1 MIQVLLTLVYLP
13 DNLAVRTCQLYFTF
27 QLEELGT
34 AFGGPYRYLNESLT
48 LIEQCCVVKDI

>member
-1 MIQVLLTLVYLP
+1 MVQVLLTLVYLP
-13 DNLAVRTCQLYFTF
+13 DNLAVRTF